1 MTDYELMLRRKEE
14 IKMISE
20 FLRRP
25 LFDYEEEYLWNNGME
40 SFIKDFLGFDDLDAN
55 TYPVLID
62 SIIDYCTYPDYERF
76 DKTLDDA
83 DDETLMHAED
93 TLKTIINAIEDT
105 LAKRLE
111 KSAKAFE
118 GVEESAPKEPEPDH
132 KTYTELMEHV
142 LGCSMEDFCRDLF
155 NVKKSEHVVKDADKP
170 KTVKEPLNFD
180 KIVEELK
187 QGKSIKMSQEDV
199 DKTFNYLWDNFDKI
213 NISVKNGEISAKF

>member
-25 LFDYEEEYLWNNGME
+25 LFDYEEEYLWNNGIE
-40 SFIKDFLGFDDLDAN
+40 SFIKDFLGFDELDEN

-62 SIIDYCTYPDYERF
+62 SIINYCTYPDYERF
-76 DKTLDDA
+76 DKTLDEA
-83 DDETLMHAED
+83 NYETLMHAED

-105 LAKRLE
+105 LAKRLKE
-111 KSAKAFE
+111 TTKASE
-118 GVEESAPKEPEPDH
+118 TVEEPTPKDKELDH

-142 LGCSMEDFCRDLF
+142 LGCSMEDFCKEFF
-155 NVKKSEHVVKDADKP
+155 NVKKSEPVVKDADKP
-170 KTVKEPLNFD
+170 KVVEESLDFD

-187 QGKSIKMSQEDV
+187 QGKSIKMSQEDI